1 MLPATV
7 GIVFMVMLLFLV
19 GLLSVR
25 KADRLRREDGHK
37 VTGQNRQGGLLRPMR
52 IGKGDKENATILG
65 DNLNAT
71 DSKNAMKMA
80 GGTRENHLVKQG

>member
-7 GIVFMVMLLFLV
+7 GIVSLVAVLLLV
-19 GLLSVR
+19 GFLSVR
-25 KADRLRREDGHK
+25 KADRLRREEGHK
-37 VTGQNRQGGLLRPMR
+37 VTGQSRQQVSPRTTR
-52 IGKGDKENATILG
+52 RDKENKENSQNFLNNTNTI
-65 DNLNAT
+65 